1 MEKLARPQRQALG
14 AALKA
19 ARLRLHWTQEE
30 AGKRG
35 GLDRAYIAHIEC
47 GDKVPSL
54 AMLIRYCAA
63 IGVNPCDVL
72 VESGLAAPAADH
84 SS

>member
-1 MEKLARPQRQALG
+1 VEQLTKSQKQALG
-14 AALKA
+14 AALKG

-30 AGKRG
+30 VAKRG
-35 GLDRAYIAHIEC
+35 GPDRAYIAHIEC

-54 AMLIRYCAA
+54 AMLIRCCAA
-63 IGVNPCDVL
+63 IGVSPCDVL
-72 VESGLAAPAADH
+72 VESRLAAPAADH